1 MRLIVVSNR
10 LPVTLK
16 VDGGVSVRES
26 VGGLAT
32 AMKSFLAATNRGED
46 LGLSEVLWVGWSG
59 MPSESETE
67 EVRAKLR
74 ELGLYTVPLSS
85 ADVNLYYE
93 GFCNA
98 TLWPL
103 FHSFQELAVYREE
116 HWRAYV
122 EANRKFARAV
132 EEVAQPGDIVW
143 IHDYHLMLAPKY
155 LRNKELGV
163 GFFLHIPFPPP
174 EILQLMPPPW
184 RSEILEGLLSADLVG
199 FHTYDYVNNFVRSA
213 VKFLGYKAE
222 ADHVVLNARRVR
234 VGVFPIGI
242 DFNFFHK
249 SGERG
254 DVRAEAER
262 LRALLSSAKIIF
274 SIDRLDYTK
283 GILNRVKA
291 FEEFLKAH
299 PEWRR
304 RVAFILV
311 VVPSR
316 TGVPQYEAMK
326 REIDREVGRIN
337 GEFSEVD
344 WVPIVYIYRFIPTPA
359 LLAMYNVADA
369 ALITPIRDGM
379 NLVSKEYVASR
390 ADCRG
395 VLILSEMAGAAREL
409 TEALVVNPN
418 DVHGTAEA
426 IARALTMA
434 EEEQCRRIKA
444 MQERLREYD
453 VVRWG
458 VEYITALI
466 ESFRARRELEEAL
479 KSAPLDPEAVA
490 EAVGKAQRALLLLDY
505 DGTLV
510 PLRPYSYQAIPDG
523 ALLELLKA
531 LAAKFEVAVVSG
543 RPRDFLETW
552 FGGLPIHLIAEH
564 GAWIRLRG
572 SEWINPIPFDASW
585 RPRVRRILEEGVR
598 KAPGSYVEE
607 KDSSVAWHYR
617 NVEEEVAEKVV
628 KELLDELTALSA
640 GEFNIYRGKKVIEV
654 RPTGVNKGVAAK
666 LLVDRIKPDVVLAVG
681 DDETDEDMF
690 KALPADALT
699 VRVGLAETYARYFAT
714 SYKDVRKLLALL
726 AGKPA

>member
-1 MRLIVVSNR
+1 
-10 LPVTLK
+10 
-16 VDGGVSVRES
+16 
-26 VGGLAT
+26 
-32 AMKSFLAATNRGED
+32 
-46 LGLSEVLWVGWSG
+46 
-59 MPSESETE
+59 
-67 EVRAKLR
+67 
-74 ELGLYTVPLSS
+74 
-85 ADVNLYYE
+85 
-93 GFCNA
+93 
-98 TLWPL
+98 
-103 FHSFQELAVYREE
+103 
-116 HWRAYV
+116 
-122 EANRKFARAV
+122 
-132 EEVAQPGDIVW
+132 
-143 IHDYHLMLAPKY
+143 
-155 LRNKELGV
+155 
-163 GFFLHIPFPPP
+163 P

-184 RSEILEGLLSADLVG
+184 RAEILEGLLSADLVG

-234 VGVFPIGI
+234 VGAFPIGI

-249 SGERG
+249 SGERE

-344 WVPIVYIYRFIPTPA
+344 WVPIVYIYRFIPTPV
-359 LLAMYNVADA
+359 LLAMYNVADV

-426 IARALTMA
+426 IAKALTMA

-510 PLRPYSYQAIPDG
+510 PLRPYGYQAIPDG

-552 FGGLPIHLIAEH
+552 FGELPIHLIAEH

-585 RPRVRRILEEGVR
+585 KPRVRRIFEEGVR

-640 GEFNIYRGKKVIEV
+640 GEFNIYRGKKVIDV
-654 RPTGVNKGVAAK
+654 RPTGANKGVAAK

-699 VRVGLAETYARYFAT
+699 VRVGLAETYARYFVT